1 MFKYLSFEAVVCKD
15 ILWLNHTV
23 RVIIEEVILKELWL
37 AIRKDLQYTHM
48 QWSNLSYDICN
59 RTIL

>member
-23 RVIIEEVILKELWL
+23 RVIIEEVILRELWL

-48 QWSNLSYDICN
+48 QWSNLS
-59 RTIL
+59 